1 MNNLCT
7 NCQAEQG
14 LAIMMCGLVI
24 INIERPG
31 SGVALSV
38 SDVISN
44 VTFLAPRAPPQATG
58 THDFHHC

>member
-1 MNNLCT
+1 
-7 NCQAEQG
+7 
-14 LAIMMCGLVI
+14 MMCDLVI
-24 INIERPG
+24 ISIERLG